1 MENVS
6 GGLRGKPA
14 ADALDLETKKAVQA
28 LRERGVIPTL
38 AILRVGEKSE
48 DLSYERGAM
57 KRCAADGIEVRQ
69 VLLPEDVSQA
79 ELLGRIQDLN
89 EDSTVHGILMFRP
102 LPKTLDEQAA
112 CAVILPEKDVDGV
125 TAGSMAAVYA
135 GKGAGFAPCTAEAV
149 ITMLR
154 YYQVP
159 LRGSRAVV
167 VGRSLVIGKPVAM
180 LLLAEHATV
189 TICHSRTTDLPA
201 VTREAD
207 LVVAALGRAEFLG
220 AEYFRAGQTVIDV
233 GINWSGSKQKLVG
246 DVDTEAALQAGAAV
260 SPVPGG
266 VGSVTTAVLASHV
279 ARAAQGKQEKKRA
292 DLFIGRHGK
301 IIL

>member
-14 ADALDLETKKAVQA
+14 ADALDRETKETVQA

-57 KRCAADGIEVRQ
+57 N
-69 VLLPEDVSQA
+69 
-79 ELLGRIQDLN
+79 LN

-112 CAVILPEKDVDGV
+112 CAAILPEKDVDGV

-292 DLFIGRHGK
+292 DILIGGYGK